1 MDRLSRLIEKIHSAS
16 VDARAWPS
24 VVRSIQAHFHGA
36 SAGIY
41 GATPEEGEA
50 RLLHLADIDPA
61 YVNQYIDRFLP
72 NNPWLR
78 VERLQEPGVIR
89 TDRSLDEHYN
99 DPGYYRRTTLYNE
112 WMNPQGFIYSLG
124 ATLSEHSGVRT
135 KLYVYR
141 NRREGA
147 FAHEQVRAFTV
158 VTRHLMTAV
167 AVARRLASTDRL
179 LRGAFEATER
189 LRTGVV
195 LLDEAGRILHAN
207 RCARRLFRDRDGL
220 RAAGRVAT
228 TAHSNDRTVLERCFA
243 RALDLR
249 SRRSLAE
256 PMNISLRRP
265 SGKRDLRAIA
275 IPVAAARHPF
285 GESGAAVALVVN
297 DPDDARPAFS
307 LKELR
312 ARYSLTHAEA
322 RLTRNVV
329 RGVALREAAAQSGL
343 SYQTAR
349 GYLKSVFEKTHT
361 SRQAELVNRLFSD
374 QLPFDSAD

>member
-24 VVRSIQAHFHGA
+24 VVHSIQAHFHGT

-41 GATPEEGEA
+41 GAAHEEGEA
-50 RLLHLADIDPA
+50 RLLHLADIDPV
-61 YVNQYIDRFLP
+61 YVNEYIDRFLP

-78 VERLQEPGVIR
+78 VERLQEPGAIR

-112 WMNPQGFIYSLG
+112 WMKPQGFTYSLG
-124 ATLSEHSGVRT
+124 ATLSEHSGIRT

-141 NRREGA
+141 NRRAGA
-147 FAHEQVRAFTV
+147 FAHEQLRAFTF

-167 AVARRLASTDRL
+167 EVARRLASTDGL

-189 LRTGVV
+189 LRAGVV

-207 RCARRLFRDRDGL
+207 RCARRLFRERDGL
-220 RAAGRVAT
+220 RAAGRIPT
-228 TAHSNDRTVLERCFA
+228 TANSNDRSVLERCFA

-249 SRRSLAE
+249 SRRSLTE
-256 PMNISLRRP
+256 PMTISLRRP
-265 SGKRDLRAIA
+265 SGKRDLQAVA
-275 IPVAAARHPF
+275 IPLAAARHPF
-285 GESGAAVALVVN
+285 GESGAAVALVLN
-297 DPDDARPAFS
+297 DPDARPAFS
-307 LKELR
+307 VKELR
-312 ARYSLTHAEA
+312 QRYSLTHAEA
-322 RLTRNVV
+322 RLTRNVA

-374 QLPFDSAD
+374 HLPFDSAD